1 MAFDF
6 NVLEKQVTDLRK
18 LTEKLSQEMVA
29 GFTSFAPKDFA
40 RKSDMQEIVQ
50 SLQRQLS
57 PTERS
62 HERSLKVGREV
73 NSHTL
78 RAFEN
83 RINDRMDKI
92 KGVSAAENL
101 N

>member
-1 MAFDF
+1 
-6 NVLEKQVTDLRK
+6 
-18 LTEKLSQEMVA
+18 MVA